1 MIAPKHSGHDER
13 ERGAG
18 LALVQRCGARYGPE
32 YTSDHPDGNEVKT
45 MDMHTGEADNRAGT
59 NEFDVVI
66 VGAGFAGLAALHHLR
81 EKMHYKAHVIEAGSQ
96 AGGTW
101 YWNRY
106 PGARCD
112 VESLQYSMAISPEIE
127 QEWNWTERFATQSEI
142 LAYTQFVV
150 DRLDLARDI
159 EFNTRVA
166 SAVYDERD
174 DSWTVTTEGGD
185 AYRCRW
191 LIMAAGPLS
200 TPNIPDFPGLDTF
213 GGEVYHT
220 GMWPKEPV
228 SFAGKRVVQI
238 GTGSSG
244 VQIAQE
250 ISKDAAMHHV
260 LQRTAHHIIPAG
272 NRPLHPG
279 EQEEVKRRYPE
290 LRQFWQTLIGATFYQ
305 SLPSD
310 PPLVPG
316 NKSIFEVTPE
326 ERQQIFDNAWAYGGY
341 GFQRAFTDT
350 LKTIEASTL
359 AGEYIAS
366 KIRET
371 VKDPATAEKLISTQ
385 YFGTKRVILDT
396 NYYSLFNQDNVELV
410 DVKEDPIASI
420 DKTGVILKSGRHI
433 DADMIVCATGFDALT
448 GSLTRMDIRGRDG
461 RLLRDVW
468 RDGPASYLG
477 IMMHGFPGMFVI
489 GGPQSCSALANVITA
504 NEQQV
509 DWICKAISWLDENG
523 YTSIEPTLEAQEKWG
538 DLCDELADATIYTKG
553 DSWYLGSN
561 IPGKARRFLLYV
573 AGYPAYKAATED
585 VAAKGYEGFALDKA
599 KALN

>member
-1 MIAPKHSGHDER
+1 
-13 ERGAG
+13 
-18 LALVQRCGARYGPE
+18 
-32 YTSDHPDGNEVKT
+32 
-45 MDMHTGEADNRAGT
+45 MDMVSSEAGKSAGVK
-59 NEFDVVI
+59 EFDVVV
-66 VGAGFAGLAALHHLR
+66 VGAGFAGLAALHYLR
-81 EKMHYKAHVIEAGSQ
+81 EKMGYKTRVIEAGSQ

-112 VESLQYSMAISPEIE
+112 VESLQYSLAISPEVE
-127 QEWNWTERFATQSEI
+127 QEWNWSERFATQDEI
-142 LAYTQFVV
+142 LRYTQFAV

-159 EFNTRVA
+159 DFNTRVA
-166 SAVYDERD
+166 SAIHNDQD
-174 DSWTVTTEGGD
+174 DSWAVTTEQGEV
-185 AYRCRW
+185 YRCRW

-213 GGEVYHT
+213 KGEFYHT

-250 ISKDAAMHHV
+250 ISKDAAQHYV

-272 NRPLHPG
+272 NRPLNPG
-279 EQEEVKRRYPE
+279 EQEEIKRRYPE
-290 LRQFWQTLIGATFYQ
+290 LRDFWQTLIGATFYQ

-316 NKSIFEVTPE
+316 DKSIFDVTAE
-326 ERQQIFDNAWAYGGY
+326 ERKKIFDGAWAYGGY
-341 GFQRAFTDT
+341 AFQRAFPDA
-350 LKTIEASTL
+350 LKTKEASTL
-359 AGEYIAS
+359 AGDYIAS

-396 NYYSLFNQDNVELV
+396 NYYSIFNQDNVELV
-410 DVKEDPIASI
+410 DVKGDPIDRI
-420 DKTGVILKSGRHI
+420 TETGVRLKSGREI
-433 DADMIVCATGFDALT
+433 EADMIVCATGFDAMT
-448 GSLTRMDIRGRDG
+448 GSLTRMEIRGRDG
-461 RLLRDVW
+461 LLLKDAW
-468 RDGPASYLG
+468 ADGPKSYLG
-477 IMMHGFPGMFVI
+477 IMINGFPGMFVI

-509 DWICKAISWLDENG
+509 DWICKAITWLDDNG
-523 YTSIEPTLEAQEKWG
+523 YTSIEPTIEAENAWVNR
-538 DLCDELADATIYTKG
+538 CNELADATIYTKG

-561 IPGKARRFLLYV
+561 IPGKPRRFLLYV
-573 AGYPAYKAATED
+573 AGYPGYKAETEE
-585 VAAKGYEGFALDKA
+585 VAAKGYEGFVLDKA
-599 KALN
+599 RELS

>member
-1 MIAPKHSGHDER
+1 
-13 ERGAG
+13 
-18 LALVQRCGARYGPE
+18 
-32 YTSDHPDGNEVKT
+32 
-45 MDMHTGEADNRAGT
+45 MDMVSSEAASSART
-59 NEFDVVI
+59 REFDVVV
-66 VGAGFAGLAALHHLR
+66 VGAGFAGLTALHRIR
-81 EKMHYKAHVIEAGSQ
+81 EEMGYSVRVVEAGTK

-112 VESLQYSMAISPEIE
+112 VESLQYSMAISPEVE
-127 QEWNWTERFATQSEI
+127 QEWNWTERFATQQEI
-142 LAYTQFVV
+142 LDYTQFAV
-150 DRLDLARDI
+150 DRLDLAKDI
-159 EFNTRVA
+159 DFDTRVS
-166 SAVYDERD
+166 SAIYDD
-174 DSWTVTTEGGD
+174 TTDSWTVATEGGD

-200 TPNIPDFPGLDTF
+200 TPNIPDFPGLDSF
-213 GGEVYHT
+213 EGEFYHT
-220 GMWPKEPV
+220 GMWPKHDV

-250 ISKDAAMHHV
+250 ISKDAAQHFV

-272 NRPLHPG
+272 NRPLHEG
-279 EQEEVKRRYPE
+279 EQEEIKRRYPE

-316 NKSIFEVTPE
+316 DKSIFEVTPE
-326 ERQQIFDNAWAYGGY
+326 ERQKIFDNAWAYGGY

-350 LKTIEASTL
+350 LKNEAASTI
-359 AGEYIAS
+359 AGDYIAS

-371 VKDPATAEKLISTQ
+371 VKDPKTAEKLISSQ

-396 NYYSLFNQDNVELV
+396 NYYSIFNQDNVELV
-410 DVKEDPIASI
+410 DVKHDPIASI
-420 DKTGVILKSGRHI
+420 DKTGVNLESGRHI
-433 DADMIVCATGFDALT
+433 DADMIVCATGFDAMT
-448 GSLTRMDIRGRDG
+448 GSLTRMEIRGRG
-461 RLLRDVW
+461 GQLLADAW
-468 RDGPASYLG
+468 KDGPASYLG
-477 IMMHGFPGMFVI
+477 IMVNGFPGMFII

-509 DWICKAISWLDENG
+509 DWICNAITWLDDKG
-523 YTSIEPTLEAQEKWG
+523 YTSIEPTPEAQAAWVER
-538 DLCDELADATIYTKG
+538 CNTLADATIYTKG

-561 IPGKARRFLLYV
+561 IPGKPRRFLLYV
-573 AGYPAYKAATED
+573 AGYPGYKAETEEI
-585 VAAKGYEGFALDKA
+585 AAKGYEGFVLDKA
-599 KALN
+599 RELN

>member
-1 MIAPKHSGHDER
+1 MNRVTSEAPAHD
-13 ERGAG
+13 
-18 LALVQRCGARYGPE
+18 
-32 YTSDHPDGNEVKT
+32 
-45 MDMHTGEADNRAGT
+45 
-59 NEFDVVI
+59 FDVVV
-66 VGAGFAGLAALHHLR
+66 VGAGFAGLAALHRFR
-81 EKMHYKAHVIEAGSQ
+81 EQMGYSVRVIEAGSA

-112 VESLQYSMAISPEIE
+112 VESLQYSMAISQEVQ
-127 QEWNWTERFATQSEI
+127 QEWSWTERFATQPEI
-142 LAYTQFVV
+142 LAYTQFLVE
-150 DRLDLARDI
+150 RLDLARDI
-159 EFNTRVA
+159 DFNTRVA
-166 SAVYDERD
+166 SAVFNAQDHG
-174 DSWTVTTEGGD
+174 WTVTTEAG
-185 AYRCRW
+185 AVYRCRW

-200 TPNIPDFPGLDTF
+200 TPNIPDFPGLDSF
-213 GGEVYHT
+213 EGEFYHT
-220 GMWPKEPV
+220 GMWPKHAV

-250 ISKDAAMHHV
+250 ISKDAARHHV

-272 NRPLHPG
+272 NRPLHEG
-279 EQEEVKRRYPE
+279 EQEEIKARYPE

-326 ERQQIFDNAWAYGGY
+326 EREQIFDNAWAYGGY

-359 AGEYIAS
+359 AGDYIAAR
-366 KIRET
+366 IRET
-371 VKDPATAEKLISTQ
+371 VKDQETAEKLISSQ

-396 NYYSLFNQDNVELV
+396 NYYSIFNQDNVELV
-410 DVKEDPIASI
+410 DVKSDPIAGF
-420 DKTGVILKSGRHI
+420 DKTGVTLASGRHI
-433 DADMIVCATGFDALT
+433 EADMIVCATGFDAMT
-448 GSLTRMDIRGRDG
+448 GSLTRMEIRGRDG
-461 RLLRDVW
+461 LLLRDVW
-468 RDGPASYLG
+468 KDGPAAYLG
-477 IMMHGFPGMFVI
+477 LMINGFPGMFVI

-509 DWICKAISWLDENG
+509 EWIAKAITWLDERG
-523 YTSIEPTLEAQEKWG
+523 YASIEPTPEAQAAWVQR
-538 DLCDELADATIYTKG
+538 CNELADATIYTKG

-561 IPGKARRFLLYV
+561 IPGKTRRFLLYV
-573 AGYPAYKAATED
+573 AGYPGYKAETEA
-585 VAAKGYEGFALDKA
+585 VAENDYAGFVVEKADALG
-599 KALN
+599 